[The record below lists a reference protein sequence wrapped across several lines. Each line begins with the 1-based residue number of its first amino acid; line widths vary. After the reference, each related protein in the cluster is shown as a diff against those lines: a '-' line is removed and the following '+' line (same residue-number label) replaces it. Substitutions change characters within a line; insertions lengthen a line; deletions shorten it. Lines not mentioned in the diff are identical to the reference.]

1 MKQENILVFVAHSDD
16 EAIGAGGTI
25 AKYAREGK
33 DVYLIVFSFGEG
45 SNPILVKREI
55 ATTRVKEARRVG
67 SVLGVKQTVFLGA
80 TDGKIIENIKNKRF
94 LDKIRHFL
102 RKHKP
107 TKIFTHSY
115 ADPHHD
121 HRAVHKI
128 VTKVLREEEFKDI
141 PVFVFDVWNP
151 LNLFFNR
158 NVPKMLVDITDTF
171 EAKIKALS
179 LFRSQKPSVYL
190 LMPAVLV
197 KARGH
202 GIANECRYAER
213 FYRIR

>member
-1 MKQENILVFVAHSDD
+1 MKENILVFVAHSDD

-25 AKYAREGK
+25 AKYAKQGK
-33 DVYLIVFSFGEG
+33 NVYLIVFSFGEG
-45 SNPILVKREI
+45 SNPLLIKKEI

-67 SVLGVKQTVFLGA
+67 GVLGVTQTVFLGA
-80 TDGKIIENIKNKRF
+80 SDGKIIENIKNKLF
-94 LDKIRHFL
+94 LDKIRRFI
-102 RKHKP
+102 KQHKP
-107 TKIFTHSY
+107 SKIFTHSH
-115 ADPHHD
+115 ADPHKD

-128 VTKVLREEEFKDI
+128 VMKVLSEKEFESYPI
-141 PVFVFDVWNP
+141 FVFDVWNP

-171 EAKIKALS
+171 ETKIKALS
-179 LFRSQKPSVYL
+179 LFKSQKPSLYL
-190 LMPAVLV
+190 LMPAVLA
-197 KARGH
+197 KARGQ

>member
-1 MKQENILVFVAHSDD
+1 MTENILIFVAHSDD

-33 DVYLIVFSFGEG
+33 NVYLIVFSFGEG
-45 SNPILVKREI
+45 SNPILVKKEI
-55 ATTRVKEARRVG
+55 AITRVREARRVG
-67 SVLGVKQTVFLGA
+67 KVLGVKQTVFLGA
-80 TDGKIIENIKNKRF
+80 KDGKIIDNIKNKMF
-94 LDKIRHFL
+94 LDKVRRFIRE
-102 RKHKP
+102 HKP
-107 TKIFTHSY
+107 SKIFTHSY

-121 HRAVHKI
+121 HRAVNKI
-128 VTKVLREEEFKDI
+128 IMKVLSEKEFEDY

-171 EAKIKALS
+171 ETKLKALS
-179 LFRSQKPSVYL
+179 LFRSQKPSVYM
-190 LMPAVLV
+190 LMPAVLA
-197 KARGH
+197 KARSQ